1 MDAIG
6 QSVGRPKP
14 PSRVPMNLLGA
25 AAQQRTYDAIVI
37 GSGISGGWA
46 AKELCERGLKTLV
59 LERGRDVKHG
69 DYPTAFTESWEF
81 PGRTKLTPT
90 ELAAQHKQARTGYTT
105 HPQSAHW
112 FVNDLENPYSEEKP
126 FDWMRGYHVGGR
138 SLLWGR
144 QSYRFNELDFEANAR
159 EGVAVDWPIRYADVA
174 PWYDYVE
181 RFAGISGNRDG
192 LPHLPD
198 GEFLPPMEMN
208 CLERDIRDR
217 IARSFNGRPM
227 IIGRT
232 ANLTQPHLGRGSC
245 QYRNR
250 CIRGCPYGA
259 YFSSNS
265 STLPAAEVTR
275 NLTLRPFSIVTEL
288 LYDPARGRASGV
300 RIVDA
305 ETGEVLEYHARVIF
319 SCASA
324 VASTFILLN
333 SVSDRFPNGFGNDS
347 GELGHNLMDHHF
359 KVGAA
364 GVSDQFGDRYYR
376 GQRANGIYIPRFRNL
391 DRGSARKDYLR
402 GFGYQG
408 SASRT
413 DWGRGIAEF
422 RRFGASFKADMIAP
436 GPWRFGMG
444 AWGECLPYHS
454 NRLSLNHAVR
464 DKWGLP
470 AVTFN
475 CEWKE
480 NEYAMRRD
488 MKASAVEM
496 LEAAGLKDVRPFDD
510 VSNPGL
516 CIHEMGTARM
526 GRDPKTS
533 VLNKWNQI
541 HAAPNVFVTDGACMT
556 SNSCV
561 NPSLT
566 YMALT
571 ARACDHAVSEMKK
584 LNL

>member
-1 MDAIG
+1 
-6 QSVGRPKP
+6 
-14 PSRVPMNLLGA
+14 MNILGA
-25 AAQQRTYDAIVI
+25 ATQTHTYDAIVI

-81 PGRTKLTPT
+81 PGRTKLTPG

-112 FVNDLENPYSEEKP
+112 FVNDLENPYSEDKP

-159 EGVAVDWPIRYADVA
+159 EGIAVDWPIRYSDLA

-208 CLERDIRDR
+208 CLERDVRDR
-217 IARSFNGRPM
+217 IARSFGGRPM

-245 QYRNR
+245 QNRNR

-265 STLPAAEVTR
+265 STLPAAEVTG
-275 NLTLRPFSIVTEL
+275 NLTLRPFSIVSEL
-288 LYDPARGRASGV
+288 IYDQERGRARGV

-305 ETGEVLEYHARVIF
+305 ETGAVIEYYARIIF

-359 KVGAA
+359 KVGAS
-364 GVSDQFGDRYYR
+364 GVSDQFADRYYR
-376 GQRANGIYIPRFRNL
+376 GQRPNGIYIPRFRNL
-391 DRGSARKDYLR
+391 DQASARKDYLR

-454 NRLSLNHAVR
+454 NRLYLNREVR

-470 AVTFN
+470 TVTFH

-488 MKASAVEM
+488 MKQSAVEM
-496 LEAAGLKDVRPFDD
+496 LEAAGLKEVRAFDD

-533 VLNKWNQI
+533 VLNKWNQV

-584 LNL
+584 LHL

>member
-1 MDAIG
+1 
-6 QSVGRPKP
+6 
-14 PSRVPMNLLGA
+14 MNILGA
-25 AAQQRTYDAIVI
+25 ATQNHTYDAIVI

-69 DYPTAFTESWEF
+69 DYPTAFTENWEF
-81 PGRTKLTPT
+81 PGRTKLTPG
-90 ELAAQHKQARTGYTT
+90 ELAVQHKQARTGYTT

-112 FVNDLENPYSEEKP
+112 FVNDLENPYSEDKP

-159 EGVAVDWPIRYADVA
+159 EGVAVDWPIRYSDLA

-192 LPHLPD
+192 LPQLPD

-208 CLERDIRDR
+208 CLERDVRDR
-217 IARSFNGRPM
+217 IARAFDGRPM
-227 IIGRT
+227 IIGRA

-245 QYRNR
+245 QHRNR

-265 STLPAAEVTR
+265 STLPAAEVTG

-288 LYDPARGRASGV
+288 IYDQERGRARGV

-305 ETGEVLEYHARVIF
+305 ETGAVIEYYARIIF

-359 KVGAA
+359 KVGAS
-364 GVSDQFGDRYYR
+364 GVSDQFADRYYR

-391 DRGSARKDYLR
+391 DQTSARKDYLR

-413 DWGRGIAEF
+413 DWSRGIAEF
-422 RRFGASFKADMIAP
+422 RRFGASFKADMVAP

-454 NRLSLNHAVR
+454 NRLYLNREVR

-470 AVTFN
+470 TVTFH

-488 MKASAVEM
+488 MKQSAVEM
-496 LEAAGLKDVRPFDD
+496 LEAAGLKDVRAFDD

-533 VLNKWNQI
+533 VLNKWNQV

-571 ARACDHAVSEMKK
+571 ARACDHAVSEMKQ
-584 LNL
+584 LHL